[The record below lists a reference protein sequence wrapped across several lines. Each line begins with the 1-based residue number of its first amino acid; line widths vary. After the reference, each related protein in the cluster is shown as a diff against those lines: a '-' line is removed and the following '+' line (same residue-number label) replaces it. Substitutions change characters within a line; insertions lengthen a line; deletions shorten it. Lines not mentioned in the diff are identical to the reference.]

1 MKTYEEFKKT
11 VYEALENSNITPDQV
26 IEHEAAITFSIPN
39 DDETPE
45 YLKNLSSILEAEQ
58 IRIKSSVSVPS
69 QINSISISV
78 FNH

>member
-1 MKTYEEFKKT
+1 MKTHEEFKKT
-11 VYEALENSNITPDQV
+11 VYEALENSNIKPEEI
-26 IEHEAAITFSIPN
+26 IEHDSVITFSIAN

-45 YLKNLSSILEAEQ
+45 YLKNLSNILEAEQ

-78 FNH
+78 FKH